1 MKEYSIIVNLTEQ
14 DLSQL
19 QSGELYFDWSF
30 PALETDNVLINVK
43 VTSGNDVEEEEW
55 KNLII
60 WKY

>member
-19 QSGELYFDWSF
+19 QGGQLYFDWSF

-43 VTSGNDVEEEEW
+43 VTSGKDEEED
-55 KNLII
+55 K
-60 WKY
+60 